1 MSLKNHFS
9 IFLLLVNFI
18 GFSQNTYIPD
28 DNFEQALID
37 LGYDSGP
44 LDDFVPTVNI
54 ASITNLFIQA
64 KGIADLTGIE
74 DFTSLVLFNCTD
86 NLLESLDLSN
96 NTNLQ
101 ILNADRNQITSVDV
115 TKNILLETLSIGEN
129 LLASIDISQN
139 TLLKYFFCF
148 INQITNL
155 NIENNTNLINLSCFL
170 NEISTFTIPIVNSLE
185 ELEISNNLLTSL
197 NVSNGYSIRN
207 ISCVGNQ
214 LSNLDVTNCL
224 DLDVFLFSD
233 NNISSIDLSNNISLF
248 GLWCENNPIPDLD
261 LSQNQDI
268 QILRFGG
275 TLLTNLD
282 ISVNSKLYRVVGNN
296 NQYMCN
302 IDLRSGSNSLITDFS
317 VTNNPQLTCILVD
330 NPIYSDISWTQKD
343 PTSTF
348 VSNQTE
354 CENLPCN
361 IEVDSFNDI
370 TKCESFVLPNL
381 INGKYFTGSGGSG
394 SNLNSGEIITNTQKI
409 YIYNENQCNTSCNK
423 ESSFN
428 ITISSRPNIDY
439 LADVVSI
446 DYYILPTLINGNFY
460 TESSGNG
467 ILLNAGDS
475 ITITQTIYIY
485 GVDPNDST
493 CFNET
498 SFKVT
503 INPSIINDLFI
514 PKYFTPN
521 NDGIHDVW
529 KVIDKNKTINNISI
543 FNRFG
548 KLLKSLS
555 NNSSG
560 WNGTF
565 NGKPLESNDYWYLIT
580 LNSGE
585 TIEGH
590 FSLKR

>member
-1 MSLKNHFS
+1 MSLKNLFS
-9 IFLLLVNFI
+9 LFLLLVNFI
-18 GFSQNTYIPD
+18 GFSQNTYVPD

-37 LGYDSGP
+37 LGYDSSP

-129 LLASIDISQN
+129 LLTSIDISQN

-224 DLDVFLFSD
+224 GLDVFLFSD

-248 GLWCENNPIPDLD
+248 GLWCENNPISDLD

-302 IDLRSGSNSLITDFS
+302 IDLRSGGNSLITDFS

-330 NPIYSDISWTQKD
+330 DPIYSDISWTQKD
-343 PTSTF
+343 PTATF

-381 INGKYFTGSGGSG
+381 INGNYFTGSGGSG
-394 SNLNSGEIITNTQKI
+394 SNLNSGEVITNTQKI

-428 ITISSRPNIDY
+428 ITISSQPNIDF
-439 LADVVSI
+439 LADVVSV
-446 DYYILPTLINGNFY
+446 DYYILPTLINGDFY

-475 ITITQTIYIY
+475 ITTTQTIYIY

-521 NDGIHDVW
+521 NDGIHDIW

-565 NGKPLESNDYWYLIT
+565 NGNPLESNDYWYLIS

-585 TIEGH
+585 IIKGH